1 MYSDGRISNR
11 RLKVTYY
18 WVTNTRKNNSPS
30 FTYPRAERK
39 HVDNKFIKFILM
51 HNTFKYKIILVK
63 CFRYL
68 TDEVEDCCYNYI
80 KIGNFCAGKNINLI
94 FKHLLRWFWNRIITL
109 YKYTYVLIIHVAD
122 ISYYIHVCYYFCK
135 KHKIRIIR
143 ILLIYRYF
151 IRHIFS
157 M

>member
-11 RLKVTYY
+11 RLKATYY
-18 WVTNTRKNNSPS
+18 SVTNTRKNNSPS

-51 HNTFKYKIILVK
+51 HNTFKYKIILEK

-80 KIGNFCAGKNINLI
+80 KIGNFCAGKDINLI

-122 ISYYIHVCYYFCK
+122 ISYYMYVIIFARNI
-135 KHKIRIIR
+135 KIRIIR